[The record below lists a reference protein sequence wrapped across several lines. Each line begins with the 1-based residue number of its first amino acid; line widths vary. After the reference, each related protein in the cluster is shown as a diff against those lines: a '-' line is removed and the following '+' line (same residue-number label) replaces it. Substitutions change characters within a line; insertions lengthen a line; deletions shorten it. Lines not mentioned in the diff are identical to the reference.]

1 MAMLKKW
8 LLTSL
13 MAVTLVFVS
22 FANTVHITFA
32 EGNTAKLAIIG
43 ESQKG
48 IMLCPKEE
56 QIKDGE
62 TALSLLQKVMGDKVE
77 SETMSFGTYVK
88 GIDGLMAGA
97 TSAWLYDVNDQS
109 AEVGADSYKLKSG
122 DVVVFR
128 FVSDWSNISQ
138 ETLKETLDKFGTCKT
153 EEPDGG
159 KPEEPKSEGQDD
171 KTPDGKNQGDQDGKT
186 PDGKNQGDQD
196 GKTPDGKNQGD
207 QDGKTPDGKNQ
218 GDQDGKTPD
227 GKNQGDQD
235 GKTPDGKNQGDQD
248 GKTPDGKN
256 QGDQDGKTLD
266 GENQGDQD
274 SKKPEQPKQ
283 ENVQIPAKQLEEAIS
298 KTSEKMLQDGI
309 ESDWVAVALSRSGK
323 NVPIEAK
330 LNYVKSVTE
339 KVEKRINRFSAT
351 DLARTI
357 IMMNAMS
364 ADPKNVGGHNLV
376 QKLYE
381 SDKVNSVT
389 GYAFALLAFDTKK
402 YEIPVESKW
411 NRVALV
417 EALLNNQHTD
427 GGWTY
432 NSSGSKDSASSVD
445 VTGMVLSALAP
456 YQERSDVKPAI
467 QKAVAYLY
475 NEQLKNGGFSADGQE
490 NSNSTAQAII
500 GLSLVKDVDQNRLH
514 KAMQNLLSYQLSNG
528 EFKWLPSDQNGNG
541 MATEQALLA
550 LLQFKEMGKSI
561 YDWSN
566 VDAGNV
572 IKPKPIEEPEKVV
585 EPENNVVEKEVT
597 EEPKEQKQV
606 QQETK
611 DENLKVVVDN
621 EPVKNKKIG
630 NGNSLP
636 KTGASSHGA
645 ATEVGMGVLC
655 IASAY
660 VLWRRKAA

>member
-32 EGNTAKLAIIG
+32 EENTAKLAIIG

-97 TSAWLYDVNDQS
+97 TSAWLYDVNDKS

-138 ETLKETLDKFGTCKT
+138 ETLKETLDKFGTCKP
-153 EEPDGG
+153 EEPKTDDPKQE
-159 KPEEPKSEGQDD
+159 KPEEPKTDGSKQE
-171 KTPDGKNQGDQDGKT
+171 KPDGTKT
-186 PDGKNQGDQD
+186 ND
-196 GKTPDGKNQGD
+196 
-207 QDGKTPDGKNQ
+207 
-218 GDQDGKTPD
+218 
-227 GKNQGDQD
+227 
-235 GKTPDGKNQGDQD
+235 
-248 GKTPDGKN
+248 
-256 QGDQDGKTLD
+256 
-266 GENQGDQD
+266 E
-274 SKKPEQPKQ
+274 KPEQPKQ
-283 ENVQIPAKQLEEAIS
+283 ENIQDPSAQLNEAIS
-298 KTSEKMLQDGI
+298 KTSDKMLQDGI

-475 NEQLKNGGFSADGQE
+475 NEQLQNGGFSADGQE

-566 VDAGNV
+566 VDAGDV

-636 KTGASSHGA
+636 KTGASSHSP

>member
-32 EGNTAKLAIIG
+32 EGNTAKLAIVG

-77 SETMSFGTYVK
+77 AETMSFGTYVK

-97 TSAWLYDVNDQS
+97 TSGWLYDVNDKS

-128 FVSDWSNISQ
+128 FVSDWSNMSQ
-138 ETLKETLDKFGTCKT
+138 ETLQQTLDKFGTCKT
-153 EEPDGG
+153 VEEPKTDDPKQEKPKEPKTDDPKQE
-159 KPEEPKSEGQDD
+159 KPEEPKTDD
-171 KTPDGKNQGDQDGKT
+171 PKQEKPEEPKTDDPKQ
-186 PDGKNQGDQD
+186 
-196 GKTPDGKNQGD
+196 
-207 QDGKTPDGKNQ
+207 
-218 GDQDGKTPD
+218 
-227 GKNQGDQD
+227 
-235 GKTPDGKNQGDQD
+235 
-248 GKTPDGKN
+248 
-256 QGDQDGKTLD
+256 
-266 GENQGDQD
+266 E
-274 SKKPEQPKQ
+274 KPEQPKQ
-283 ENVQIPAKQLEEAIS
+283 ENIQVPAAQVNDAIS

-309 ESDWVAVALSRSGK
+309 ESDWVALGLSRSGK

-330 LNYVKSVTE
+330 LNYVKAVTE

-357 IMMNAMS
+357 IMMNAMN
-364 ADPKNVGGHNLV
+364 ADPKMVGEHNLV

-389 GYAFALLAFDTKK
+389 GYTFALLAFDTKK
-402 YEIPVESKW
+402 YEIPVDSKW

-417 EALLNNQHTD
+417 DALLNAQHTD

-432 NSSGSKDSASSVD
+432 DSASSKDSASSVD

-456 YQERSDVKPAI
+456 YQDRADVKPAV

-475 NEQLKNGGFSADGQE
+475 NEQLENGGFSADGQE
-490 NSNSTAQAII
+490 NSNSAAQAII

-514 KAMQNLLSYQLSNG
+514 KAVQNLLSYQLPNG
-528 EFKWLPSDQNGNG
+528 EFKWLPGDQTGSG

-550 LLQFKEMGKSI
+550 LLQFKDLGKSI
-561 YDWSN
+561 YDWSTESVIEIDKKPN
-566 VDAGNV
+566 VDSENV
-572 IKPKPIEEPEKVV
+572 
-585 EPENNVVEKEVT
+585 VVEKEVT
-597 EEPKEQKQV
+597 EQPEEQKQV

-611 DENLKVVVDN
+611 DDNLKVVVDN
-621 EPVKNKKIG
+621 EPVKHKKSG
-630 NGNSLP
+630 NGSTLP
-636 KTGASSHGA
+636 KTGASSHSA

>member
-32 EGNTAKLAIIG
+32 EENTAKLAIIG

-97 TSAWLYDVNDQS
+97 TSAWLYDVNDKS

-153 EEPDGG
+153 EEPNGG
-159 KPEEPKSEGQDD
+159 KTEEPEPEGENGKPTVDPKPEDENGKPTVDPKPEGENGKPTVDPKPEGENGKPTVDPKPEGQDD
-171 KTPDGKNQGDQDGKT
+171 
-186 PDGKNQGDQD
+186 
-196 GKTPDGKNQGD
+196 
-207 QDGKTPDGKNQ
+207 
-218 GDQDGKTPD
+218 
-227 GKNQGDQD
+227 
-235 GKTPDGKNQGDQD
+235 
-248 GKTPDGKN
+248 
-256 QGDQDGKTLD
+256 
-266 GENQGDQD
+266 
-274 SKKPEQPKQ
+274 KKPEQPKQ
-283 ENVQIPAKQLEEAIS
+283 ENIQDPSAQLNEAIS
-298 KTSEKMLQDGI
+298 KTSDKMLQDGI

-475 NEQLKNGGFSADGQE
+475 NEQLQNGGFSADGQE

-566 VDAGNV
+566 VDAGDV

-597 EEPKEQKQV
+597 EEPKEQDQV

-636 KTGASSHGA
+636 KTGASSHSA

>member
-32 EGNTAKLAIIG
+32 EENTAKLAIIG

-77 SETMSFGTYVK
+77 SEAMSFGTYVK

-97 TSAWLYDVNDQS
+97 TSGWTYDVNDTS
-109 AEVGADSYKLKSG
+109 AQVGADSYKLESG

-128 FVSDWSNISQ
+128 FVSDWSNMSQ

-153 EEPDGG
+153 EEPKPEGENG
-159 KPEEPKSEGQDD
+159 KPTVEPKPEGENGKPTVEPKPEGENGKLTVEPKPEDENGKLTVEPKPEDENGKPTVEPKPEGQDD
-171 KTPDGKNQGDQDGKT
+171 KKT
-186 PDGKNQGDQD
+186 
-196 GKTPDGKNQGD
+196 
-207 QDGKTPDGKNQ
+207 
-218 GDQDGKTPD
+218 
-227 GKNQGDQD
+227 
-235 GKTPDGKNQGDQD
+235 
-248 GKTPDGKN
+248 
-256 QGDQDGKTLD
+256 
-266 GENQGDQD
+266 
-274 SKKPEQPKQ
+274 EQPQQ
-283 ENVQIPAKQLEEAIS
+283 ENIQVPSAQLNEAIS
-298 KTSEKMLQDGI
+298 KTSDKMLQDGI

-475 NEQLKNGGFSADGQE
+475 NEQLQNGGFSADGQE

-566 VDAGNV
+566 VDVGDV
-572 IKPKPIEEPEKVV
+572 IKPKPVEEPEKVV
-585 EPENNVVEKEVT
+585 EPENNVVEKEVI

-611 DENLKVVVDN
+611 AENLKVVVDN
-621 EPVKNKKIG
+621 EPVKDKKIG

-636 KTGASSHGA
+636 KTGASSHSA

>member
-48 IMLCPKEE
+48 IMLCPKEA
-56 QIKDGE
+56 QIEDGE
-62 TALSLLQKVMGDKVE
+62 TALSLLQKVMGDKVT

-88 GIDGLMAGA
+88 GIDGLMAGD
-97 TSAWLYDVNDQS
+97 TSGWMYDVNDKS
-109 AEVGADSYKLKSG
+109 AQVGADSYKLESG

-128 FVSDWSNISQ
+128 FVSDWSNMSQ
-138 ETLKETLDKFGTCKT
+138 ETLQQTLDKFGTCKT
-153 EEPDGG
+153 VEEPKTDDP
-159 KPEEPKSEGQDD
+159 KPEEPK
-171 KTPDGKNQGDQDGKT
+171 
-186 PDGKNQGDQD
+186 
-196 GKTPDGKNQGD
+196 
-207 QDGKTPDGKNQ
+207 
-218 GDQDGKTPD
+218 
-227 GKNQGDQD
+227 
-235 GKTPDGKNQGDQD
+235 
-248 GKTPDGKN
+248 
-256 QGDQDGKTLD
+256 
-266 GENQGDQD
+266 
-274 SKKPEQPKQ
+274 Q
-283 ENVQIPAKQLEEAIS
+283 ENIQVPAAQVNEAIS

-309 ESDWVAVALSRSGK
+309 ESDWVALGLSRSGK

-330 LNYVKSVTE
+330 LNYVKAVTE

-357 IMMNAMS
+357 IMMNAMN
-364 ADPKNVGGHNLV
+364 ADPKKVGEHNLV

-417 EALLNNQHTD
+417 ESLLQSQHTD

-432 NSSGSKDSASSVD
+432 DSASSKESASSVD
-445 VTGMVLSALAP
+445 VTAMVLSALAP
-456 YQERSDVKPAI
+456 YQDRPDVKPAV

-475 NEQLKNGGFSADGQE
+475 KEQLENGGFSADGQE

-514 KAMQNLLSYQLSNG
+514 KAVQNLLSYQLPNG
-528 EFKWLPSDQNGNG
+528 EFKWLPSDQNGSG

-550 LLQFKEMGKSI
+550 LIQFKEPGKSI

-566 VDAGNV
+566 VSVPEIDTKPNV
-572 IKPKPIEEPEKVV
+572 DS
-585 EPENNVVEKEVT
+585 ENVVVEKEVT
-597 EEPKEQKQV
+597 EEPQEQKQV

-611 DENLKVVVDN
+611 NENVKVVVDN
-621 EPVKNKKIG
+621 EPAKNKKSG
-630 NGNSLP
+630 NDNMLP
-636 KTGASSHGA
+636 KTGASSHSA
-645 ATEVGMGVLC
+645 AAEVGMGVLC

>member
-97 TSAWLYDVNDQS
+97 TSGWTYDVNDTS
-109 AEVGADSYKLKSG
+109 AQVGADSYKLESG

-128 FVSDWSNISQ
+128 FVSDWSNMSQ
-138 ETLKETLDKFGTCKT
+138 ETLQQTLDKFGTCKT
-153 EEPDGG
+153 VEEPKTDDPKQE
-159 KPEEPKSEGQDD
+159 KPEEPKTDD
-171 KTPDGKNQGDQDGKT
+171 PKQEKPEEPKTDDPKQEKPEEPKT
-186 PDGKNQGDQD
+186 DDPKQEKPEEP
-196 GKTPDGKNQGD
+196 KTDDPKQ
-207 QDGKTPDGKNQ
+207 
-218 GDQDGKTPD
+218 
-227 GKNQGDQD
+227 
-235 GKTPDGKNQGDQD
+235 
-248 GKTPDGKN
+248 
-256 QGDQDGKTLD
+256 
-266 GENQGDQD
+266 E
-274 SKKPEQPKQ
+274 KPEQPKQ
-283 ENVQIPAKQLEEAIS
+283 ENIQVPAAQVNDAIS

-309 ESDWVAVALSRSGK
+309 ESDWVALGLSRSGK

-330 LNYVKSVTE
+330 LNYVKAVTE
-339 KVEKRINRFSAT
+339 KVEKRMNRFSAT

-357 IMMNAMS
+357 IMMNAMQ
-364 ADPKNVGGHNLV
+364 ADPTKVGEHNLV

-389 GYAFALLAFDTKK
+389 GYTFALLAFDTKK
-402 YEIPVESKW
+402 YEVPVNSKW

-417 EALLNNQHTD
+417 DALLNAQHTD

-432 NSSGSKDSASSVD
+432 DSASSKDSASSVD

-456 YQERSDVKPAI
+456 YQDRPDVKPAV

-475 NEQLKNGGFSADGQE
+475 NEQLENGGFSADGQE
-490 NSNSTAQAII
+490 NSNSAAQAII

-514 KAMQNLLSYQLSNG
+514 KAVQNLLSYQLPNG
-528 EFKWLPSDQNGNG
+528 EFKWLPGDQNGSG

-550 LLQFKEMGKSI
+550 LIQFKEIGKSI

-566 VDAGNV
+566 VVIGEV
-572 IKPKPIEEPEKVV
+572 IKPKPIEQPEKIV
-585 EPENNVVEKEVT
+585 EPENNVVDKEVT
-597 EEPKEQKQV
+597 EEPEEQKQV

-611 DENLKVVVDN
+611 DDNLKVVVDN
-621 EPVKNKKIG
+621 EPVKNKKSG
-630 NGNSLP
+630 NGSTLP
-636 KTGASSHGA
+636 KTGASSHSA

>member
-88 GIDGLMAGA
+88 EIDGLMAGA
-97 TSAWLYDVNDQS
+97 TSAWLYDVNDKS

-153 EEPDGG
+153 EEPNGG
-159 KPEEPKSEGQDD
+159 KPEEPKTDD
-171 KTPDGKNQGDQDGKT
+171 PKQEKPEEPKTDGSKQEKPDGTKT
-186 PDGKNQGDQD
+186 ND
-196 GKTPDGKNQGD
+196 
-207 QDGKTPDGKNQ
+207 
-218 GDQDGKTPD
+218 
-227 GKNQGDQD
+227 
-235 GKTPDGKNQGDQD
+235 
-248 GKTPDGKN
+248 
-256 QGDQDGKTLD
+256 
-266 GENQGDQD
+266 E
-274 SKKPEQPKQ
+274 KPEQPKQ
-283 ENVQIPAKQLEEAIS
+283 ENIQNPSAQLNEAIS
-298 KTSEKMLQDGI
+298 KTSDKMLQDGI

-475 NEQLKNGGFSADGQE
+475 NEQLQNGGFSADGQE

-585 EPENNVVEKEVT
+585 EPENNVVEKEVI

>member
-32 EGNTAKLAIIG
+32 EENTAKLAIIG

-97 TSAWLYDVNDQS
+97 TSAWLYDVNDKS

-153 EEPDGG
+153 EEPNGG
-159 KPEEPKSEGQDD
+159 KTEEPNGGKTEEPKTDDPKQEKPEEPKTDD
-171 KTPDGKNQGDQDGKT
+171 PKQEKPEEPKTNDPKQEKPEEPKTDGSKQEKPDGTKT
-186 PDGKNQGDQD
+186 ND
-196 GKTPDGKNQGD
+196 
-207 QDGKTPDGKNQ
+207 
-218 GDQDGKTPD
+218 
-227 GKNQGDQD
+227 
-235 GKTPDGKNQGDQD
+235 
-248 GKTPDGKN
+248 
-256 QGDQDGKTLD
+256 
-266 GENQGDQD
+266 E
-274 SKKPEQPKQ
+274 KPEQPKQ
-283 ENVQIPAKQLEEAIS
+283 ENIQDPSAQLNEAIS
-298 KTSEKMLQDGI
+298 KTSDKMLQDGI

>member
-1 MAMLKKW
+1 
-8 LLTSL
+8 

-77 SETMSFGTYVK
+77 AETMSFGTYVK

-97 TSAWLYDVNDQS
+97 TSGWLYDVNDQS

-128 FVSDWSNISQ
+128 FVSDWNNMSQ
-138 ETLKETLDKFGTCKT
+138 ETLQQTLDKFGTCKT
-153 EEPDGG
+153 VEEPKTDDPKQE
-159 KPEEPKSEGQDD
+159 KPEEPKTDD
-171 KTPDGKNQGDQDGKT
+171 PKQEKPEEPKTDDPKQEKPEEPKT
-186 PDGKNQGDQD
+186 DDPKQEKPEEP
-196 GKTPDGKNQGD
+196 KTDDPKQ
-207 QDGKTPDGKNQ
+207 
-218 GDQDGKTPD
+218 
-227 GKNQGDQD
+227 
-235 GKTPDGKNQGDQD
+235 
-248 GKTPDGKN
+248 
-256 QGDQDGKTLD
+256 
-266 GENQGDQD
+266 E
-274 SKKPEQPKQ
+274 KPEQPKQ
-283 ENVQIPAKQLEEAIS
+283 ENIQVPAAQVNDAIS

-309 ESDWVAVALSRSGK
+309 ESDWVALGLSRSGK
-323 NVPIEAK
+323 DIPIEAK
-330 LNYVKSVTE
+330 LNYVKAVTE
-339 KVEKRINRFSAT
+339 KVEKRVNRFSAT

-357 IMMNAMS
+357 IMMNAMN
-364 ADPKNVGGHNLV
+364 ADPTKVGEHNLV

-389 GYAFALLAFDTKK
+389 GYTFALLAFDTKK
-402 YEIPVESKW
+402 YEVPVDSKW

-417 EALLNNQHTD
+417 DALLNAQHTD

-432 NSSGSKDSASSVD
+432 DSASSKDSASSID
-445 VTGMVLSALAP
+445 VTGMVLSALAL
-456 YQERSDVKPAI
+456 YQDREDVKPAV

-475 NEQLKNGGFSADGQE
+475 NKQLENGGFSADGQE
-490 NSNSTAQAII
+490 NSNSVAQAII

-514 KAMQNLLSYQLSNG
+514 KAMQNLLSYQLPNG
-528 EFKWLPSDQNGNG
+528 EFKWLPGDQNGSG

-550 LLQFKEMGKSI
+550 LLQFKDLGKSI
-561 YDWSN
+561 YDWSTESVTEINPKPN
-566 VDAGNV
+566 VDSENV
-572 IKPKPIEEPEKVV
+572 
-585 EPENNVVEKEVT
+585 VVEKEVT
-597 EEPKEQKQV
+597 EQPEEQKQV

-611 DENLKVVVDN
+611 DDTLKVVVDN
-621 EPVKNKKIG
+621 EPVKNKKSG
-630 NGNSLP
+630 NGSTLP
-636 KTGASSHGA
+636 KTGASSHSA

>member
-97 TSAWLYDVNDQS
+97 TSAWLYDVNDKS

-153 EEPDGG
+153 EEPNGG
-159 KPEEPKSEGQDD
+159 KTEEPKPEG
-171 KTPDGKNQGDQDGKT
+171 QDGKT

-196 GKTPDGKNQGD
+196 GEKPDGKNQGD
-207 QDGKTPDGKNQ
+207 QDGKTPDEKNQ

-227 GKNQGDQD
+227 GK
-235 GKTPDGKNQGDQD
+235 
-248 GKTPDGKN
+248 
-256 QGDQDGKTLD
+256 
-266 GENQGDQD
+266 
-274 SKKPEQPKQ
+274 KPEQPQQ
-283 ENVQIPAKQLEEAIS
+283 ENIQVPSAQLNEAIS
-298 KTSEKMLQDGI
+298 KTSDKMLQDGI

-475 NEQLKNGGFSADGQE
+475 NEQLQNGGFSADGQE

-566 VDAGNV
+566 VDAGDV

-597 EEPKEQKQV
+597 EEPKEQNQV

-636 KTGASSHGA
+636 KTGASSHSA

>member
-32 EGNTAKLAIIG
+32 EENTAKLAIIG

-97 TSAWLYDVNDQS
+97 TSAWLYDVNDKS

-153 EEPDGG
+153 EEPNGG
-159 KPEEPKSEGQDD
+159 KTEEPEPEGENGKPTVDPKPEDENGKPTVDPKPEGENGKPTVDPKPEGENGKPTVDPKPEGQDD
-171 KTPDGKNQGDQDGKT
+171 KKT
-186 PDGKNQGDQD
+186 
-196 GKTPDGKNQGD
+196 
-207 QDGKTPDGKNQ
+207 
-218 GDQDGKTPD
+218 
-227 GKNQGDQD
+227 
-235 GKTPDGKNQGDQD
+235 
-248 GKTPDGKN
+248 
-256 QGDQDGKTLD
+256 
-266 GENQGDQD
+266 
-274 SKKPEQPKQ
+274 EQPQQ
-283 ENVQIPAKQLEEAIS
+283 ENIQVPSAQLNEAIS
-298 KTSEKMLQDGI
+298 KTSDKMLQDGI

-475 NEQLKNGGFSADGQE
+475 NEQLQNGGFSADGQE

-566 VDAGNV
+566 VDAGDV

-636 KTGASSHGA
+636 KTGASSHSP

>member
-32 EGNTAKLAIIG
+32 EENTAKLAIIG

-97 TSAWLYDVNDQS
+97 TSAWLYDVNDKS

-153 EEPDGG
+153 EEPNGG
-159 KPEEPKSEGQDD
+159 KPEEPKTDD
-171 KTPDGKNQGDQDGKT
+171 PKQEKPEEPKTDDPKQEKPEEPKTNDPKQEKPEEPKTDSSKQEKPDGTKT
-186 PDGKNQGDQD
+186 ND
-196 GKTPDGKNQGD
+196 
-207 QDGKTPDGKNQ
+207 
-218 GDQDGKTPD
+218 
-227 GKNQGDQD
+227 
-235 GKTPDGKNQGDQD
+235 
-248 GKTPDGKN
+248 
-256 QGDQDGKTLD
+256 
-266 GENQGDQD
+266 E
-274 SKKPEQPKQ
+274 KPEQPKQ
-283 ENVQIPAKQLEEAIS
+283 ENIQDSSAQLNEAIS
-298 KTSEKMLQDGI
+298 KTSDKMLQDGI

-475 NEQLKNGGFSADGQE
+475 NEQLQNGGFSADGQE

-566 VDAGNV
+566 VDAGDV

-585 EPENNVVEKEVT
+585 EPENNVVEKEVI

-636 KTGASSHGA
+636 KTGASSHSA

>member
-56 QIKDGE
+56 QITDGE
-62 TALSLLQKVMGDKVE
+62 TALSLLQKVMGDKVTA
-77 SETMSFGTYVK
+77 ETMSFGTYVK
-88 GIDGLMAGA
+88 GIDGLMAGD
-97 TSAWLYDVNDQS
+97 TSGWLYDVNDKS
-109 AEVGADSYKLKSG
+109 AEVGADSYKLNAG

-128 FVSDWSNISQ
+128 FVADWSNMSQ
-138 ETLKETLDKFGTCKT
+138 ETLQQTLDKFGTCKT
-153 EEPDGG
+153 VEEPKTDDPKQE
-159 KPEEPKSEGQDD
+159 KPEEPKTDD
-171 KTPDGKNQGDQDGKT
+171 PKQ
-186 PDGKNQGDQD
+186 
-196 GKTPDGKNQGD
+196 
-207 QDGKTPDGKNQ
+207 
-218 GDQDGKTPD
+218 
-227 GKNQGDQD
+227 
-235 GKTPDGKNQGDQD
+235 
-248 GKTPDGKN
+248 
-256 QGDQDGKTLD
+256 
-266 GENQGDQD
+266 E
-274 SKKPEQPKQ
+274 KPEKPKQ
-283 ENVQIPAKQLEEAIS
+283 ENIQIPAAQVNEAIS

-309 ESDWVAVALSRSGK
+309 ESDWVALGLSRSGK

-357 IMMNAMS
+357 IMMNAMQ
-364 ADPKNVGGHNLV
+364 ADPTKVGEHNLV
-376 QKLYE
+376 RKLYE

-389 GYAFALLAFDTKK
+389 GYTFALLAFDTKK
-402 YEIPVESKW
+402 YEVPVNAKW

-417 EALLNNQHTD
+417 DALLNAQHTN

-432 NSSGSKDSASSVD
+432 DSASSKDSASSVD

-456 YQERSDVKPAI
+456 YQDRPDVKPAVE
-467 QKAVAYLY
+467 KAVAYLY
-475 NEQLKNGGFSADGQE
+475 NEQLENGGFSADGQE
-490 NSNSTAQAII
+490 NSNSVAQAII

-514 KAMQNLLSYQLSNG
+514 KAMQNLMSYQLPNG
-528 EFKWLPSDQNGNG
+528 EFKWLPSDQNGSG
-541 MATEQALLA
+541 MATEQAFLA
-550 LLQFKEMGKSI
+550 LLQFKDLGKSI

-566 VDAGNV
+566 VSVPEIDKKPNV
-572 IKPKPIEEPEKVV
+572 DS
-585 EPENNVVEKEVT
+585 ENVVVEKEVS
-597 EEPKEQKQV
+597 EQPQEQKQV
-606 QQETK
+606 QQETR
-611 DENLKVVVDN
+611 DDTLKVVVDN
-621 EPVKNKKIG
+621 EPVKNKKSG
-630 NGNSLP
+630 NGSTLP
-636 KTGASSHGA
+636 KTGASSHSA

-655 IASAY
+655 IAAAY

>member
-56 QIKDGE
+56 QIADGE
-62 TALSLLQKVMGDKVE
+62 TALSLLQKVMGDKVTA
-77 SETMSFGTYVK
+77 ETMSFGTYVK
-88 GIDGLMAGA
+88 GIDGLMAGD
-97 TSAWLYDVNDQS
+97 TSGWLYDVNDKS
-109 AEVGADSYKLKSG
+109 AEVGADSYKLNAG

-128 FVSDWSNISQ
+128 FVADWSNMNQ
-138 ETLKETLDKFGTCKT
+138 ETLQQTLDKFGTCKT
-153 EEPDGG
+153 VEEPKTDDPKQE
-159 KPEEPKSEGQDD
+159 KPEEPKTDD
-171 KTPDGKNQGDQDGKT
+171 PKQ
-186 PDGKNQGDQD
+186 
-196 GKTPDGKNQGD
+196 
-207 QDGKTPDGKNQ
+207 
-218 GDQDGKTPD
+218 
-227 GKNQGDQD
+227 
-235 GKTPDGKNQGDQD
+235 
-248 GKTPDGKN
+248 
-256 QGDQDGKTLD
+256 
-266 GENQGDQD
+266 E
-274 SKKPEQPKQ
+274 KPEEPKTDDPKQEKPEEPKTDDPKQEKPEEPKTDDPKQEKPKQ
-283 ENVQIPAKQLEEAIS
+283 ENIQIPAAQVNEAIS

-309 ESDWVAVALSRSGK
+309 ESDWVALGLSRSEK
-323 NVPIEAK
+323 NVPIEMK

-357 IMMNAMS
+357 IMMNAMQ
-364 ADPKNVGGHNLV
+364 ADPTKVGEHNLV

-389 GYAFALLAFDTKK
+389 GYTFALLAFDTKK
-402 YEIPVESKW
+402 YEVPVNSKW

-417 EALLNNQHTD
+417 DALLNAQHTD

-432 NSSGSKDSASSVD
+432 DSVSSKDSASSVD

-456 YQERSDVKPAI
+456 YQDRPDVKPAVG
-467 QKAVAYLY
+467 KAVAYLY
-475 NEQLKNGGFSADGQE
+475 KEQLENGGFSADGQE
-490 NSNSTAQAII
+490 NSNSVAQAII

-514 KAMQNLLSYQLSNG
+514 KAMQNLLSYQLPNG
-528 EFKWLPSDQNGNG
+528 EFKWLPSDQNGSG
-541 MATEQALLA
+541 MATEQAFLA
-550 LLQFKEMGKSI
+550 LLQFKDLGKSI

-566 VDAGNV
+566 VSVPEIDKKPNV
-572 IKPKPIEEPEKVV
+572 DS
-585 EPENNVVEKEVT
+585 ENVVVEKEVT
-597 EEPKEQKQV
+597 EQPQEQKQV

-611 DENLKVVVDN
+611 DDTLKVVVDN
-621 EPVKNKKIG
+621 EPVKNKKSG
-630 NGNSLP
+630 NGSTLP
-636 KTGASSHGA
+636 KTGASSHSA

-655 IASAY
+655 IAAAY

>member
-56 QIKDGE
+56 QITDGE
-62 TALSLLQKVMGDKVE
+62 TALSLLQKVMGDKVTA
-77 SETMSFGTYVK
+77 ETMSFGTYVK
-88 GIDGLMAGA
+88 GIDGLMAGD
-97 TSAWLYDVNDQS
+97 TSGWLYDVNDKS

-128 FVSDWSNISQ
+128 FVADWSNMSQ
-138 ETLKETLDKFGTCKT
+138 ETLQQTLDKFGTCKT
-153 EEPDGG
+153 VEEPKTDDP
-159 KPEEPKSEGQDD
+159 KPEEPKTEDPKTDD
-171 KTPDGKNQGDQDGKT
+171 PKQEKPEEPKTNDEKI
-186 PDGKNQGDQD
+186 
-196 GKTPDGKNQGD
+196 
-207 QDGKTPDGKNQ
+207 
-218 GDQDGKTPD
+218 
-227 GKNQGDQD
+227 
-235 GKTPDGKNQGDQD
+235 
-248 GKTPDGKN
+248 
-256 QGDQDGKTLD
+256 
-266 GENQGDQD
+266 
-274 SKKPEQPKQ
+274 EQPKQ
-283 ENVQIPAKQLEEAIS
+283 ENIQVPAAKVNDAIS

-309 ESDWVAVALSRSGK
+309 ESDWVALGLSLSGK

-357 IMMNAMS
+357 IMMNAMQ
-364 ADPKNVGGHNLV
+364 ADPTKVGEHNLV

-389 GYAFALLAFDTKK
+389 GYTFALLAFDTKK
-402 YEIPVESKW
+402 YEVPVNSKW

-417 EALLNNQHTD
+417 DALLNSQHTD

-432 NSSGSKDSASSVD
+432 DSASSKDSASSVD

-456 YQERSDVKPAI
+456 YQDRPDVKTAVE
-467 QKAVAYLY
+467 KAVAYLY
-475 NEQLKNGGFSADGQE
+475 KEQLENGGFSADGQE
-490 NSNSTAQAII
+490 NSNSVAQAII

-514 KAMQNLLSYQLSNG
+514 KAVQNLLSYQLPNG
-528 EFKWLPSDQNGNG
+528 EFKWLPSDQNGSG

-550 LLQFKEMGKSI
+550 LLQFKDLEKSI

-566 VDAGNV
+566 VSVPEIDTKPNV
-572 IKPKPIEEPEKVV
+572 DS
-585 EPENNVVEKEVT
+585 ENVVVEKEVT
-597 EEPKEQKQV
+597 EQPEEQKQV
-606 QQETK
+606 QQETR
-611 DENLKVVVDN
+611 DDTLKVVVDN
-621 EPVKNKKIG
+621 ELVKNKKSG
-630 NGNSLP
+630 NGSMLP
-636 KTGASSHGA
+636 KTGASSHSA

>member
-97 TSAWLYDVNDQS
+97 TSGWTYDVNDTS
-109 AEVGADSYKLKSG
+109 AQVGADSYKLESG

-128 FVSDWSNISQ
+128 FVSDWSNMSQ
-138 ETLKETLDKFGTCKT
+138 ETLQQTLDKFGTCKT
-153 EEPDGG
+153 VEEPKTDDPKQE
-159 KPEEPKSEGQDD
+159 KPEEPKTDD
-171 KTPDGKNQGDQDGKT
+171 PKQEKPEEPKTDDPKQEKPEEPKTDDPKQEKPEEPKTDDQK
-186 PDGKNQGDQD
+186 Q
-196 GKTPDGKNQGD
+196 
-207 QDGKTPDGKNQ
+207 
-218 GDQDGKTPD
+218 
-227 GKNQGDQD
+227 
-235 GKTPDGKNQGDQD
+235 
-248 GKTPDGKN
+248 
-256 QGDQDGKTLD
+256 
-266 GENQGDQD
+266 E
-274 SKKPEQPKQ
+274 KPEQPKQ
-283 ENVQIPAKQLEEAIS
+283 ENIQVPVAQVNDAIS

-309 ESDWVAVALSRSGK
+309 ESDWVALGLSRSGK

-330 LNYVKSVTE
+330 LNYVKAVTE
-339 KVEKRINRFSAT
+339 KVEKRMNRFSAT

-357 IMMNAMS
+357 IMMNAMQ
-364 ADPKNVGGHNLV
+364 ADPTKVGEHNLV

-389 GYAFALLAFDTKK
+389 GYTFALLAFDTKK
-402 YEIPVESKW
+402 YEVPVNSKW

-417 EALLNNQHTD
+417 DALLNAQHTD

-432 NSSGSKDSASSVD
+432 DSASSKDSASSVD

-456 YQERSDVKPAI
+456 YQDRPDVKPAV

-475 NEQLKNGGFSADGQE
+475 NEQLENGGFSADGQE
-490 NSNSTAQAII
+490 NSNSAAQAII

-514 KAMQNLLSYQLSNG
+514 KAVQNLLSYQLPNG
-528 EFKWLPSDQNGNG
+528 EFKWLPGDQNGSG

-550 LLQFKEMGKSI
+550 LIQFKEIGKSI

-566 VDAGNV
+566 VVIGEV
-572 IKPKPIEEPEKVV
+572 IKPKPIEQPEKIV
-585 EPENNVVEKEVT
+585 EPENNVVDKEVT
-597 EEPKEQKQV
+597 EEPEEQKQV

-611 DENLKVVVDN
+611 DDNLKVVVDN
-621 EPVKNKKIG
+621 EPVKNKKFG
-630 NGNSLP
+630 NGSTLP
-636 KTGASSHGA
+636 KTGASSHSA

>member
-97 TSAWLYDVNDQS
+97 TSAWLYDVNDKS
-109 AEVGADSYKLKSG
+109 AEVGADSYKLESG

-128 FVSDWSNISQ
+128 FVSDWSNMSQ

-153 EEPDGG
+153 EEPKTDDPKQE
-159 KPEEPKSEGQDD
+159 KPEEPKTDD
-171 KTPDGKNQGDQDGKT
+171 PKQEKPEEPKTDNPKQEKPEEPKTDGSKQEKTDGTKT
-186 PDGKNQGDQD
+186 ND
-196 GKTPDGKNQGD
+196 
-207 QDGKTPDGKNQ
+207 
-218 GDQDGKTPD
+218 
-227 GKNQGDQD
+227 
-235 GKTPDGKNQGDQD
+235 
-248 GKTPDGKN
+248 
-256 QGDQDGKTLD
+256 
-266 GENQGDQD
+266 E
-274 SKKPEQPKQ
+274 KPEQPKQ
-283 ENVQIPAKQLEEAIS
+283 ENIQDPSAQLNEAIS
-298 KTSEKMLQDGI
+298 KTSDKMLQDGI

-475 NEQLKNGGFSADGQE
+475 NEQLQNGGFSADGQE

-514 KAMQNLLSYQLSNG
+514 KAIQNLLSYQLSNG

-566 VDAGNV
+566 VDVGDV

-597 EEPKEQKQV
+597 EEPKEQDQV

-636 KTGASSHGA
+636 KTGASSHSA

>member
-13 MAVTLVFVS
+13 MAVILVFVS

-32 EGNTAKLAIIG
+32 EGNTAKLAIVG
-43 ESQKG
+43 ESQNG

-77 SETMSFGTYVK
+77 AETMSFGTYVK

-97 TSAWLYDVNDQS
+97 TSGWLYDVNDKS

-128 FVSDWSNISQ
+128 FVSDWSNMSQ

-153 EEPDGG
+153 EEPNGG
-159 KPEEPKSEGQDD
+159 KTDETKPEGENGKPTVDPKPEGENGKPTVDPKPEGENGKPIVDPKPNGQDD
-171 KTPDGKNQGDQDGKT
+171 
-186 PDGKNQGDQD
+186 
-196 GKTPDGKNQGD
+196 
-207 QDGKTPDGKNQ
+207 
-218 GDQDGKTPD
+218 
-227 GKNQGDQD
+227 
-235 GKTPDGKNQGDQD
+235 
-248 GKTPDGKN
+248 
-256 QGDQDGKTLD
+256 
-266 GENQGDQD
+266 
-274 SKKPEQPKQ
+274 KKPEQPKQ
-283 ENVQIPAKQLEEAIS
+283 ENIQVPAAQVNEAIS

-309 ESDWVAVALSRSGK
+309 ESDWVALGLSRSGK
-323 NVPIEAK
+323 NVPIEAQ
-330 LNYVKSVTE
+330 LNYVKAVTE

-364 ADPKNVGGHNLV
+364 ADPKKVGGHNLV

-389 GYAFALLAFDTKK
+389 GYTFALLAFDTNK
-402 YEIPVESKW
+402 YEIPVEAKW

-417 EALLNNQHTD
+417 DAILNTQHTD

-432 NSSGSKDSASSVD
+432 TSSGSKDSASSVD

-456 YQERSDVKPAI
+456 YQDRSDVKPAV

-514 KAMQNLLSYQLSNG
+514 KAVQSLLSYQLPNG

-550 LLQFKEMGKSI
+550 LVQFKEIGKSI

-566 VDAGNV
+566 VGDDEV
-572 IKPKPIEEPEKVV
+572 IKPKPIEEPENKVI
-585 EPENNVVEKEVT
+585 EKEIT
-597 EEPKEQKQV
+597 EEPKEQKQI

-611 DENLKVVVDN
+611 DEDVKVVVDN
-621 EPVKNKKIG
+621 KPVKNE
-630 NGNSLP
+630 NMLP
-636 KTGASSHGA
+636 KTGASSHST

>member
-97 TSAWLYDVNDQS
+97 TSAWLYDVNDKS

-153 EEPDGG
+153 EETNGG
-159 KPEEPKSEGQDD
+159 KTEEPKSEGQDD

-227 GKNQGDQD
+227 GK
-235 GKTPDGKNQGDQD
+235 
-248 GKTPDGKN
+248 
-256 QGDQDGKTLD
+256 
-266 GENQGDQD
+266 NQGDQD

-475 NEQLKNGGFSADGQE
+475 NEQLQNGGFSADGQE

-514 KAMQNLLSYQLSNG
+514 KAMQNLLLYQLSNG

-597 EEPKEQKQV
+597 EEPKEQNQV

-621 EPVKNKKIG
+621 EPVKNKKIR

-636 KTGASSHGA
+636 KTGASSHSA

>member
-1 MAMLKKW
+1 MAIFKKW

-77 SETMSFGTYVK
+77 AETMSFGTYVK

-97 TSAWLYDVNDQS
+97 TSGWLYDVNDKS

-128 FVSDWSNISQ
+128 FVSDWSNMSQ
-138 ETLKETLDKFGTCKT
+138 ETLQQTLDKFGTCKT
-153 EEPDGG
+153 VEEPKTDDPKQE
-159 KPEEPKSEGQDD
+159 KPEEPKTDD
-171 KTPDGKNQGDQDGKT
+171 PKQEKPEEPKTDDPKQEKPEEPKT
-186 PDGKNQGDQD
+186 DDPKQ
-196 GKTPDGKNQGD
+196 
-207 QDGKTPDGKNQ
+207 
-218 GDQDGKTPD
+218 
-227 GKNQGDQD
+227 
-235 GKTPDGKNQGDQD
+235 
-248 GKTPDGKN
+248 
-256 QGDQDGKTLD
+256 
-266 GENQGDQD
+266 E
-274 SKKPEQPKQ
+274 KPEQPKQ
-283 ENVQIPAKQLEEAIS
+283 ENIQVPAAQVNEAIS

-309 ESDWVAVALSRSGK
+309 ESDWVALGLSRSGK

-330 LNYVKSVTE
+330 LNYVKAVTE

-357 IMMNAMS
+357 IMMNAMN
-364 ADPKNVGGHNLV
+364 ADPKMVGEHNLV

-389 GYAFALLAFDTKK
+389 GYTFALLAFDTKK
-402 YEIPVESKW
+402 YEVPVNSKW

-417 EALLNNQHTD
+417 EALINAQHTD

-432 NSSGSKDSASSVD
+432 DSASSKDSASSVD

-456 YQERSDVKPAI
+456 YQDRADVKPAV

-475 NEQLKNGGFSADGQE
+475 NEQLENGGFSADGQE
-490 NSNSTAQAII
+490 NSNSAAQAII

-514 KAMQNLLSYQLSNG
+514 KAVQNLLSYQLPNG
-528 EFKWLPSDQNGNG
+528 EFKWLPSDQNGSG

-550 LLQFKEMGKSI
+550 LIQFKELGKSI

-566 VDAGNV
+566 VVIDEV
-572 IKPKPIEEPEKVV
+572 IKPKPIEQPEKIV
-585 EPENNVVEKEVT
+585 EPENNVVDKEVT
-597 EEPKEQKQV
+597 EEPEEQKQV

-611 DENLKVVVDN
+611 DDNLKVVVDN
-621 EPVKNKKIG
+621 EPVKNKKSG
-630 NGNSLP
+630 NGSMLP
-636 KTGASSHGA
+636 KTGASSHSA

>member
-13 MAVTLVFVS
+13 MAVILVFVS

-32 EGNTAKLAIIG
+32 EGNTAKLAIVG
-43 ESQKG
+43 ESQNG

-77 SETMSFGTYVK
+77 AETMSFGTYVK

-97 TSAWLYDVNDQS
+97 TSGWLYDINDKS

-128 FVSDWSNISQ
+128 FVSDWSNMSQ
-138 ETLKETLDKFGTCKT
+138 ETLQQTLDKFGTCKT
-153 EEPDGG
+153 VEEPKTDDPKQE
-159 KPEEPKSEGQDD
+159 KPEEPKTDD
-171 KTPDGKNQGDQDGKT
+171 PKQEKPEEPKTDDPKQEKPEEPKTDDPKQENPDGTKT
-186 PDGKNQGDQD
+186 
-196 GKTPDGKNQGD
+196 
-207 QDGKTPDGKNQ
+207 
-218 GDQDGKTPD
+218 
-227 GKNQGDQD
+227 
-235 GKTPDGKNQGDQD
+235 
-248 GKTPDGKN
+248 
-256 QGDQDGKTLD
+256 
-266 GENQGDQD
+266 
-274 SKKPEQPKQ
+274 PEQPKQ
-283 ENVQIPAKQLEEAIS
+283 ENIQVPAAQVKEAIS

-309 ESDWVAVALSRSGK
+309 ESDWVALGLSRSGK
-323 NVPIEAK
+323 NVPIEAQ
-330 LNYVKSVTE
+330 LNYVKAVTE

-364 ADPKNVGGHNLV
+364 ADPKRVGGHNLV

-389 GYAFALLAFDTKK
+389 GYTFALLAFDTNK
-402 YEIPVESKW
+402 YEIPVEAKW

-417 EALLNNQHTD
+417 DAVLNTQHTD

-432 NSSGSKDSASSVD
+432 TSSGSKDSASSVD

-456 YQERSDVKPAI
+456 YQDRSDVKPAV

-514 KAMQNLLSYQLSNG
+514 KAVQSLLSYQLPNG

-550 LLQFKEMGKSI
+550 LVQFKEIGKSI

-566 VDAGNV
+566 VGDDEV
-572 IKPKPIEEPEKVV
+572 IKPKPIEEPENKVI
-585 EPENNVVEKEVT
+585 EKEIT
-597 EEPKEQKQV
+597 EEPKEQKQI

-611 DENLKVVVDN
+611 DEDVKVVVDN
-621 EPVKNKKIG
+621 KPVKNE
-630 NGNSLP
+630 NMLP
-636 KTGASSHGA
+636 KTGASSHST

>member
-97 TSAWLYDVNDQS
+97 TSAWLYDVNDKS

-138 ETLKETLDKFGTCKT
+138 ETLKETLDKFGTCKP
-153 EEPDGG
+153 EEPNGG
-159 KPEEPKSEGQDD
+159 KPEEPKTDD
-171 KTPDGKNQGDQDGKT
+171 PKQEKPEEPKTDDPKQEKPEEPKTNDPKQEKPEEPKTDGSKQEKPDGTKT
-186 PDGKNQGDQD
+186 ND
-196 GKTPDGKNQGD
+196 
-207 QDGKTPDGKNQ
+207 
-218 GDQDGKTPD
+218 
-227 GKNQGDQD
+227 
-235 GKTPDGKNQGDQD
+235 
-248 GKTPDGKN
+248 
-256 QGDQDGKTLD
+256 
-266 GENQGDQD
+266 E
-274 SKKPEQPKQ
+274 KPEQPKQ
-283 ENVQIPAKQLEEAIS
+283 ENIQDPSAQLNEAIS
-298 KTSEKMLQDGI
+298 KTSDKMLQDGI

-475 NEQLKNGGFSADGQE
+475 NEQLQNGGFSADGQE

-566 VDAGNV
+566 VDAGDV

-585 EPENNVVEKEVT
+585 EPENNVVEKEVI

-630 NGNSLP
+630 NDNSLP
-636 KTGASSHGA
+636 KTGASSHSA

>member
-32 EGNTAKLAIIG
+32 EGNTAKLAIVG

-77 SETMSFGTYVK
+77 AETMSFGTYVK

-97 TSAWLYDVNDQS
+97 TSGWLYDVNDKS

-128 FVSDWSNISQ
+128 FVSDWSNMSQ
-138 ETLKETLDKFGTCKT
+138 ETLQQTLDKFGTCKT
-153 EEPDGG
+153 VEEPKTDDPKQE
-159 KPEEPKSEGQDD
+159 KPEEPKTDD
-171 KTPDGKNQGDQDGKT
+171 PKQEKPEEPKTDDPKQEKPEEPKT
-186 PDGKNQGDQD
+186 DDPKQEKPEEP
-196 GKTPDGKNQGD
+196 KTDDPKQ
-207 QDGKTPDGKNQ
+207 
-218 GDQDGKTPD
+218 
-227 GKNQGDQD
+227 
-235 GKTPDGKNQGDQD
+235 
-248 GKTPDGKN
+248 
-256 QGDQDGKTLD
+256 
-266 GENQGDQD
+266 E
-274 SKKPEQPKQ
+274 KPEQPKQ
-283 ENVQIPAKQLEEAIS
+283 ENIQVPAAQVNDAIS

-309 ESDWVAVALSRSGK
+309 ESDWVALGLSRSGK

-330 LNYVKSVTE
+330 LNYVKAVTE

-357 IMMNAMS
+357 IMMNAMN
-364 ADPKNVGGHNLV
+364 ADPKMVGEHNLV

-389 GYAFALLAFDTKK
+389 GYTFALLAFDTKK
-402 YEIPVESKW
+402 YEIPVDSKW

-417 EALLNNQHTD
+417 DALLNAQHTD

-432 NSSGSKDSASSVD
+432 DSASSKDSAGSVD

-456 YQERSDVKPAI
+456 YQDRADVKPAV

-475 NEQLKNGGFSADGQE
+475 NEQLENGGFSADGQE
-490 NSNSTAQAII
+490 NSNSAAQAII

-514 KAMQNLLSYQLSNG
+514 KAVQNLLSYQLPNG
-528 EFKWLPSDQNGNG
+528 EFKWLPGDQTGSG

-550 LLQFKEMGKSI
+550 LLQFKDIGKSI
-561 YDWSN
+561 YDWSTESVIEIDKKPN
-566 VDAGNV
+566 VDS
-572 IKPKPIEEPEKVV
+572 E
-585 EPENNVVEKEVT
+585 NVVIEKEVT
-597 EEPKEQKQV
+597 EQPEEQKQV

-611 DENLKVVVDN
+611 DDNLKVVVDN
-621 EPVKNKKIG
+621 EPVKNKKSG
-630 NGNSLP
+630 NGSTLP
-636 KTGASSHGA
+636 KTGASSHSA

-660 VLWRRKAA
+660 VLWRRKAV

>member
-97 TSAWLYDVNDQS
+97 TSGWTYDVNDTS
-109 AEVGADSYKLKSG
+109 AQVGADSYKLESG

-128 FVSDWSNISQ
+128 FVSDWSNMSQ

-153 EEPDGG
+153 EEPNGG
-159 KPEEPKSEGQDD
+159 KPEEPKTDD
-171 KTPDGKNQGDQDGKT
+171 PKQEKPEEPKTDDPKQEKPEEPKTNDPKQEKPEEPKTDGSKQEKPDGTKT
-186 PDGKNQGDQD
+186 ND
-196 GKTPDGKNQGD
+196 
-207 QDGKTPDGKNQ
+207 
-218 GDQDGKTPD
+218 
-227 GKNQGDQD
+227 
-235 GKTPDGKNQGDQD
+235 
-248 GKTPDGKN
+248 
-256 QGDQDGKTLD
+256 
-266 GENQGDQD
+266 E
-274 SKKPEQPKQ
+274 KPEQPKQ
-283 ENVQIPAKQLEEAIS
+283 ENIQDPSAQLNEAIS
-298 KTSEKMLQDGI
+298 KTSDKMLQDGI

-357 IMMNAMS
+357 IMMNAMN

-475 NEQLKNGGFSADGQE
+475 NEQLQNGGFSADGQE

-566 VDAGNV
+566 VDAGDV

-597 EEPKEQKQV
+597 EEPKEQNQV

-636 KTGASSHGA
+636 KTGASSHSA

>member
-32 EGNTAKLAIIG
+32 EENTAKLAIIG

-97 TSAWLYDVNDQS
+97 TSGWTYDVNDTS
-109 AEVGADSYKLKSG
+109 AQVGADSYKLESG

-128 FVSDWSNISQ
+128 FVSDWSNMSQ

-153 EEPDGG
+153 EEPKTDDPKQE
-159 KPEEPKSEGQDD
+159 KPEEPKTDD
-171 KTPDGKNQGDQDGKT
+171 PKQEKPEEPKTDDPKQEKPEQPKTDNPKQEKPEEPKTDGSKQEKTDGTKT
-186 PDGKNQGDQD
+186 ND
-196 GKTPDGKNQGD
+196 
-207 QDGKTPDGKNQ
+207 
-218 GDQDGKTPD
+218 
-227 GKNQGDQD
+227 
-235 GKTPDGKNQGDQD
+235 
-248 GKTPDGKN
+248 
-256 QGDQDGKTLD
+256 
-266 GENQGDQD
+266 E
-274 SKKPEQPKQ
+274 KPEQPKQ
-283 ENVQIPAKQLEEAIS
+283 ENIQDPSAQLNEAIS
-298 KTSEKMLQDGI
+298 KTSDKMLQDGI

-402 YEIPVESKW
+402 YEIPIESKW

-475 NEQLKNGGFSADGQE
+475 NEQLQNGGFSADGQE

-514 KAMQNLLSYQLSNG
+514 KAIQNLLSYQLSNG

-566 VDAGNV
+566 VDVGDV

-597 EEPKEQKQV
+597 EEPKEQDQV

-636 KTGASSHGA
+636 KTGASSHSA

>member
-32 EGNTAKLAIIG
+32 EGNTAKLAIVG

-77 SETMSFGTYVK
+77 AETMSFGTYVK

-97 TSAWLYDVNDQS
+97 TSGWLYDVNDKS

-128 FVSDWSNISQ
+128 FVSDWNNMSQ
-138 ETLKETLDKFGTCKT
+138 ETLQQTLDKFGTCKT
-153 EEPDGG
+153 VEEPKTDDPKQE
-159 KPEEPKSEGQDD
+159 KPEEPKTDD
-171 KTPDGKNQGDQDGKT
+171 PKQEKPEEPKTDDPKQEKPEEPKT
-186 PDGKNQGDQD
+186 DDPKQEKPEEP
-196 GKTPDGKNQGD
+196 KTDDPKQ
-207 QDGKTPDGKNQ
+207 
-218 GDQDGKTPD
+218 
-227 GKNQGDQD
+227 
-235 GKTPDGKNQGDQD
+235 
-248 GKTPDGKN
+248 
-256 QGDQDGKTLD
+256 
-266 GENQGDQD
+266 E
-274 SKKPEQPKQ
+274 KPEQPKQ
-283 ENVQIPAKQLEEAIS
+283 ENIQIPVAQVNDAIS

-309 ESDWVAVALSRSGK
+309 ESDWVALGLSRSGK
-323 NVPIEAK
+323 NIPIEAK
-330 LNYVKSVTE
+330 LNYVKAVTE
-339 KVEKRINRFSAT
+339 KVEKRVNRFSAT

-357 IMMNAMS
+357 IMMNAMN
-364 ADPKNVGGHNLV
+364 ADPKMVGEHNLV

-389 GYAFALLAFDTKK
+389 GYTFALLAFDTKK
-402 YEIPVESKW
+402 YEIPVDSKW

-417 EALLNNQHTD
+417 DALLNAQHTD

-432 NSSGSKDSASSVD
+432 DSASSKDSASSVD

-456 YQERSDVKPAI
+456 YQDRADVKPAV

-475 NEQLKNGGFSADGQE
+475 NEQLENGGFSADGQE
-490 NSNSTAQAII
+490 NSNSAAQAII

-514 KAMQNLLSYQLSNG
+514 KAVQNLLSYQLPNG
-528 EFKWLPSDQNGNG
+528 EFKWLPGDQTGSG

-550 LLQFKEMGKSI
+550 LLQFRDLGKSI
-561 YDWSN
+561 YDWSTESVTEINPKPN
-566 VDAGNV
+566 VDSENV
-572 IKPKPIEEPEKVV
+572 
-585 EPENNVVEKEVT
+585 VVEKEVT
-597 EEPKEQKQV
+597 EQPEEQKQV

-611 DENLKVVVDN
+611 DDTLKVVVDN
-621 EPVKNKKIG
+621 EPVKNKKSG
-630 NGNSLP
+630 NGSTLP
-636 KTGASSHGA
+636 KTGASSHSA

>member
-32 EGNTAKLAIIG
+32 EENTAKLAIIG

-97 TSAWLYDVNDQS
+97 TSGWTYDVNDTS
-109 AEVGADSYKLKSG
+109 AQVGADSYKLESG

-128 FVSDWSNISQ
+128 FVSDWSNMSQ

-153 EEPDGG
+153 EEPNGG
-159 KPEEPKSEGQDD
+159 KTEEPKSEGQDD

-186 PDGKNQGDQD
+186 PDGK
-196 GKTPDGKNQGD
+196 KT
-207 QDGKTPDGKNQ
+207 
-218 GDQDGKTPD
+218 
-227 GKNQGDQD
+227 
-235 GKTPDGKNQGDQD
+235 
-248 GKTPDGKN
+248 
-256 QGDQDGKTLD
+256 
-266 GENQGDQD
+266 
-274 SKKPEQPKQ
+274 EQPQQ
-283 ENVQIPAKQLEEAIS
+283 ENIQDPSAQLNEAIS
-298 KTSEKMLQDGI
+298 KTSDKMLQDGI

-475 NEQLKNGGFSADGQE
+475 NEQLQNGGFSADGQE

-566 VDAGNV
+566 VDVGDV

-636 KTGASSHGA
+636 KTGASSHSA

>member
-97 TSAWLYDVNDQS
+97 TSGWTYDVNDTS
-109 AEVGADSYKLKSG
+109 AQVGADSYKLESG

-128 FVSDWSNISQ
+128 FVSDWSNMSQ
-138 ETLKETLDKFGTCKT
+138 ETLQQTLDKFGTCKT
-153 EEPDGG
+153 VEEPKTDDPKQE
-159 KPEEPKSEGQDD
+159 KPEEPKTDD
-171 KTPDGKNQGDQDGKT
+171 PKQEKPEEPKTDDPKQEKPEEPKT
-186 PDGKNQGDQD
+186 DDPKQEKPEEP
-196 GKTPDGKNQGD
+196 KTDDPKQ
-207 QDGKTPDGKNQ
+207 
-218 GDQDGKTPD
+218 
-227 GKNQGDQD
+227 
-235 GKTPDGKNQGDQD
+235 
-248 GKTPDGKN
+248 
-256 QGDQDGKTLD
+256 
-266 GENQGDQD
+266 E
-274 SKKPEQPKQ
+274 KPEQPKQ
-283 ENVQIPAKQLEEAIS
+283 ENIQVPAAQVNDAIS

-309 ESDWVAVALSRSGK
+309 ESDWVALGLSRSGK

-330 LNYVKSVTE
+330 LNYVKAVTE
-339 KVEKRINRFSAT
+339 KVEKRMNRFSAT

-357 IMMNAMS
+357 IMMNAMQ
-364 ADPKNVGGHNLV
+364 ADPTKVGEHNLV

-389 GYAFALLAFDTKK
+389 GYTFALLAFDTKK
-402 YEIPVESKW
+402 YEVPVNSKW

-417 EALLNNQHTD
+417 DALLNAQHTD

-432 NSSGSKDSASSVD
+432 DSASSKDSASSVD

-456 YQERSDVKPAI
+456 YQDRSDVKPAV
-467 QKAVAYLY
+467 QKAVTYLY
-475 NEQLKNGGFSADGQE
+475 NEQLENGGFSADGQE
-490 NSNSTAQAII
+490 NSNSAAQAII

-514 KAMQNLLSYQLSNG
+514 KAMQNLLSYQLPNG
-528 EFKWLPSDQNGNG
+528 EFKWLSGDQNGSG

-550 LLQFKEMGKSI
+550 LIQFKEIGKSI

-566 VDAGNV
+566 VVIGEV
-572 IKPKPIEEPEKVV
+572 IKPKPIEQPEKIV
-585 EPENNVVEKEVT
+585 EPENNVVDKEVT
-597 EEPKEQKQV
+597 EEPEEQKQV

-611 DENLKVVVDN
+611 DDNLKVVVDN
-621 EPVKNKKIG
+621 EPVKNKKSG
-630 NGNSLP
+630 NGSTLP
-636 KTGASSHGA
+636 KTGASSHSA

>member
-32 EGNTAKLAIIG
+32 EENTAKLAIIG

-62 TALSLLQKVMGDKVE
+62 TALSLLQRVMGDKVE

-97 TSAWLYDVNDQS
+97 TSAWLYDVNDKS

-153 EEPDGG
+153 EESNGG
-159 KPEEPKSEGQDD
+159 KPEEPKTDD
-171 KTPDGKNQGDQDGKT
+171 
-186 PDGKNQGDQD
+186 
-196 GKTPDGKNQGD
+196 
-207 QDGKTPDGKNQ
+207 
-218 GDQDGKTPD
+218 
-227 GKNQGDQD
+227 
-235 GKTPDGKNQGDQD
+235 
-248 GKTPDGKN
+248 
-256 QGDQDGKTLD
+256 
-266 GENQGDQD
+266 
-274 SKKPEQPKQ
+274 PKQ
-283 ENVQIPAKQLEEAIS
+283 EKPEEPKTDDPKQEKPEEPKTNDPKQEKPEEPKTDGSKQEKPDGTKTNDEKTEQPQQENIQVPSAQLNEAIS
-298 KTSEKMLQDGI
+298 KTSDKMLQDGI

-475 NEQLKNGGFSADGQE
+475 NEQLQNGGFSADGQE

-566 VDAGNV
+566 VDAGDV

-585 EPENNVVEKEVT
+585 EQENNVVEKEVT

-636 KTGASSHGA
+636 KTGASSHSP

>member
-97 TSAWLYDVNDQS
+97 TSAWLYDVNDKS

-153 EEPDGG
+153 EEPNGG
-159 KPEEPKSEGQDD
+159 KPEEPKPEGENSKPTVDPKPEGENGKPTVDPKPEDENGKPTVDPKPEGENGKPTVDPKPEGENSKPTVDPKPEGQDD
-171 KTPDGKNQGDQDGKT
+171 KKT
-186 PDGKNQGDQD
+186 
-196 GKTPDGKNQGD
+196 
-207 QDGKTPDGKNQ
+207 
-218 GDQDGKTPD
+218 
-227 GKNQGDQD
+227 
-235 GKTPDGKNQGDQD
+235 
-248 GKTPDGKN
+248 
-256 QGDQDGKTLD
+256 
-266 GENQGDQD
+266 
-274 SKKPEQPKQ
+274 EQPKQ
-283 ENVQIPAKQLEEAIS
+283 ENIQDPSAQLNEAIS
-298 KTSEKMLQDGI
+298 KTSDKMLQDGI

-475 NEQLKNGGFSADGQE
+475 NEQLQNGGFSADGQE

-597 EEPKEQKQV
+597 EEPKEQNQV

-636 KTGASSHGA
+636 KTGASSHSP

>member
-56 QIKDGE
+56 QITDGE
-62 TALSLLQKVMGDKVE
+62 TALSLLQKVMGDKVTA
-77 SETMSFGTYVK
+77 ETMSFGTYVK
-88 GIDGLMAGA
+88 GIDGLMAGD
-97 TSAWLYDVNDQS
+97 TSGWLYDVNDKS

-128 FVSDWSNISQ
+128 FVADWSNMSQ
-138 ETLKETLDKFGTCKT
+138 ETLQQTLDKFGTCKT
-153 EEPDGG
+153 VEEPKTDDP
-159 KPEEPKSEGQDD
+159 KPEEPKTDD
-171 KTPDGKNQGDQDGKT
+171 PKTDDPKQEKPEEPKT
-186 PDGKNQGDQD
+186 DDPKPEEP
-196 GKTPDGKNQGD
+196 KTNDEKI
-207 QDGKTPDGKNQ
+207 
-218 GDQDGKTPD
+218 
-227 GKNQGDQD
+227 
-235 GKTPDGKNQGDQD
+235 
-248 GKTPDGKN
+248 
-256 QGDQDGKTLD
+256 
-266 GENQGDQD
+266 
-274 SKKPEQPKQ
+274 EQPKQ
-283 ENVQIPAKQLEEAIS
+283 ENIQVPAAKVNDAIS

-309 ESDWVAVALSRSGK
+309 ESDWVALGLSLSGK
-323 NVPIEAK
+323 NVPIETK

-357 IMMNAMS
+357 IMMNAMQ
-364 ADPKNVGGHNLV
+364 ADPTKVGEHNLV

-389 GYAFALLAFDTKK
+389 GYTFALLAFDTKK
-402 YEIPVESKW
+402 YEVPVNSKW

-417 EALLNNQHTD
+417 DALLNSQHTD

-432 NSSGSKDSASSVD
+432 DSASSKDSASSVD

-456 YQERSDVKPAI
+456 YQDRPDVKAAVE
-467 QKAVAYLY
+467 KAVAYLY
-475 NEQLKNGGFSADGQE
+475 KEQLENGGFSADGQE
-490 NSNSTAQAII
+490 NSNSVAQAII

-514 KAMQNLLSYQLSNG
+514 KAVQNLLSYQLPNG
-528 EFKWLPSDQNGNG
+528 EFKWLPSDQNGSG

-550 LLQFKEMGKSI
+550 LLQFKDLEKSI
-561 YDWSN
+561 YDWSTVSVPEIDKKPN
-566 VDAGNV
+566 VDSENV
-572 IKPKPIEEPEKVV
+572 
-585 EPENNVVEKEVT
+585 VVEKEVI
-597 EEPKEQKQV
+597 EQPEEQKQV

-611 DENLKVVVDN
+611 DDTLKVVVDN
-621 EPVKNKKIG
+621 EPVKSKKSG
-630 NGNSLP
+630 NGSTLP
-636 KTGASSHGA
+636 KTGASSHSA